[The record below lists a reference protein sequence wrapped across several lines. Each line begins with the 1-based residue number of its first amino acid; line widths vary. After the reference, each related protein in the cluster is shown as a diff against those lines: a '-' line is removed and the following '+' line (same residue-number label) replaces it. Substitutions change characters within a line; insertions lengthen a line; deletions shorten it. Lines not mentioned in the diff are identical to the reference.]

1 MGKSSSLKEN
11 EFFIIQSLFLE
22 SKKIAMKSLSPKK
35 EEISQLKRNIL
46 MALVTQSPRPYHITD
61 LPPQH
66 LWLTTRELAD
76 AIDVDIYQAR
86 RLLISLVDD
95 GKLLVTDGVIN
106 NSLRWYPIALRHAN
120 KNDEDKKIIISH
132 L

>member
-1 MGKSSSLKEN
+1 
-11 EFFIIQSLFLE
+11 
-22 SKKIAMKSLSPKK
+22 MKSLSPKK
-35 EEISQLKRNIL
+35 EEILQLKINIL
-46 MALVTQSPRPYHITD
+46 MALLTQSPRPYHITD

-66 LWLTTRELAD
+66 LWLTTRELAN

-86 RLLISLVDD
+86 RLLTSLVDD

-106 NSLRWYPIALRHAN
+106 NSLRWYPIALQHTN